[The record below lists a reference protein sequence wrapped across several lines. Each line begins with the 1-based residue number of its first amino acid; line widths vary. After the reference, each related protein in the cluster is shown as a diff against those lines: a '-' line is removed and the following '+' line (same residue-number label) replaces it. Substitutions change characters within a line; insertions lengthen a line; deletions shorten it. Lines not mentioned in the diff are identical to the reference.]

1 MIDKKNEKCYNKV
14 KLEEKI
20 CLEERVLIM
29 KRKLI
34 TSVLLIAVMVLG
46 MATSSF
52 AAGLDVE
59 SGVVKPSVTVE
70 NRIKEGD
77 FVSLL
82 VVEANADLANLR
94 DEQIL
99 FIDQKTAGEDG
110 KVSFK
115 VSLPQGTVVD
125 IYSGFSS
132 MTGSDDPLSNE
143 GYTIT
148 TVSYNVVFKNA
159 DGSVVSSESVIDGQ
173 TVTALPQPTVIP
185 VGKGFDNW
193 YLGEDIFTADTEV
206 TADITVTAKLF
217 KYGNVDDDEEEVID
231 AFDLLDL
238 AVYVASSATGEYDPN
253 GALTLRQF
261 KAADMASGHDGV
273 LDAFDLLELAV
284 YVANN
289 LYLK

>member
-1 MIDKKNEKCYNKV
+1 
-14 KLEEKI
+14 
-20 CLEERVLIM
+20 M

-34 TSVLLIAVMVLG
+34 TSILLIAVIVLG

-59 SGVVKPSVTVE
+59 SGTVTPSATVE

-82 VVEANADLANLR
+82 VVEANANLANLS

-99 FIDQKTAGEDG
+99 FIDQKTAGKDG

-143 GYTIT
+143 GYRIT

-159 DGSVVSSESVIDGQ
+159 DGSEVSSESVIDGE

-185 VGKGFDNW
+185 VGKGFDDW
-193 YLGEDIFTADTEV
+193 YVGESNVPFTTDTVVE
-206 TADITVTAKLF
+206 ADIEVTAKLF
-217 KYGNVDDDEEEVID
+217 KYGNVDDDPDEVID
-231 AFDLLDL
+231 GLDLLDL
-238 AVYVASSATGEYDPN
+238 AVYIAVNVDGEYDPN

-273 LDAFDLLELAV
+273 LDGMDLLELAV

-289 LYLK
+289 L

>member
-1 MIDKKNEKCYNKV
+1 
-14 KLEEKI
+14 
-20 CLEERVLIM
+20 M

-34 TSVLLIAVMVLG
+34 TSILLIAVMVLG

-59 SGVVKPSVTVE
+59 SGTVTPSATVE

-82 VVEANADLANLR
+82 VVEANADLANLS

-99 FIDQKTAGEDG
+99 FIDQKTAGKDG

-159 DGSVVSSESVIDGQ
+159 DGSEVSSESVIDGQ
-173 TVTALPQPTVIP
+173 TVTALPQPTVVPI
-185 VGKGFDNW
+185 GKGFDNW
-193 YLGEDIFTADTEV
+193 YLGEDIFTTDTEV
-206 TADITVTAKLF
+206 TADIEVVAKLF

-238 AVYVASSATGEYDPN
+238 AVYVAGSATGEYDPN

-289 LYLK
+289 L